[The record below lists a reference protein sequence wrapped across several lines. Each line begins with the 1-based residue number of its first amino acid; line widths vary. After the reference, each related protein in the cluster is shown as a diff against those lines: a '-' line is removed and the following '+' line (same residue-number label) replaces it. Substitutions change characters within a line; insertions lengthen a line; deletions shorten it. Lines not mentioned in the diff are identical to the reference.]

1 MKGDL
6 YKSAIFGGVV
16 SGLLSGIPLV
26 NLGNCLCCMWII
38 AGGIFALYLYQRDS
52 SVKLDAG
59 DGFAVGALS
68 GVVGALV
75 ATPLDLLFSFWTRNM
90 MLKFLETYG
99 GDIRGYE
106 NYFTT
111 HSFAATFMVRIVVFA
126 IFSAI
131 GGAIG
136 TALFKPKTHSNS

>member
-16 SGLLSGIPLV
+16 IGLLSGIPLV
-26 NLGNCLCCMWII
+26 NLGNCLCCMWVI

-52 SVKLDAG
+52 TVKLDAG
-59 DGFAVGALS
+59 DGFTVGALA

-75 ATPLDLLFSFWTRNM
+75 ATPLDLLFSVWTRNM
-90 MLKFLETYG
+90 MMKFLEMYG
-99 GDIRGYE
+99 GEIKGYE
-106 NYFTT
+106 SYFTT
-111 HSFAATFMVRIVVFA
+111 HSFAATFMIRIVVFA

-136 TALFKPKTHSNS
+136 TALFKPKTDGNS